1 MTIDDE
7 MGEIVREFLIESFEN
22 LDKLDQDFVE
32 LEADPSNPDLL
43 GSVFRTLHTI
53 KGTAGFF
60 GFHKLERL
68 AHVGENLLDSMR
80 DGTRLLD
87 EASATV
93 LLEMVDGI
101 RALLEQI
108 EADSDEGDLD
118 FEDLAVRLTQLNE
131 GPAETA
137 TTEEPAVEQVTAE
150 AAQTQQAEEQTVE
163 MDMENTQEPEGNPVS
178 ETAGAAE
185 EDAPVQLN
193 AAVSG
198 EVSAEPDTKES
209 PADEAAAQKSS
220 GGRVTDNSLRV
231 DVSLLDRLMN
241 MVGELVLARNQIL
254 QNCTEDAD
262 NAMHAASQRL
272 NLITTELQEGVMKT
286 RMQPIGNLWSKFPRI
301 VRDVARECG
310 KKAALEMEGRE
321 TELDKTI
328 VEAIKDPLTHMVRN
342 SVDHG
347 VEAPEARVAAG
358 KPEEGLL
365 TMRAFHEGGQVVIEI
380 ADDGAGI
387 DVERIRD
394 KALSRG
400 FLTPNQHA
408 QMSEREILN
417 LVFEPGLSTV
427 EEITNVSGRGVGMD
441 VVRTK
446 LEKIGGSV
454 ELHSKRGK
462 GTTVRVKIPLTL
474 AIVPALMITDGGERF
489 AIPQVSLLELVRLEG
504 DAVTTGIEYIQG
516 TAVYRLR
523 GKLLPLIFLN
533 EQLQTVCEASAED
546 VVVDSAGTRQA
557 DGSDTAEVDPGAQDA
572 QDAQDAQGEVPP
584 EQDEPALNVVVLQAD
599 EEHFGLVVDEI
610 NDTEEIVVK
619 PLGKQSKNIQAYA
632 GATIRGDGR
641 VSLILDVL
649 GIARMGGVVSEI
661 GANRPLTDDKATSG
675 VLGGDESQT
684 LLLVHRGDEER
695 IAIPLSSVDRL
706 EEIDPA
712 GIERSAGGYVVQ
724 YRGEI
729 LPLVSLTYGT
739 DLTRARESEEPLQ
752 VVVYSHDKVR
762 VGIIVDKVLDIVRQG
777 SLTRHTAPREGIV
790 GTAIIQDQVTD
801 VVDMQLLL
809 NDIAPAICHGYE
821 QVATREVA

>member
-22 LDKLDQDFVE
+22 LDKLDRDFVE
-32 LEADPSNPDLL
+32 LEADPTNPDLL

-80 DGTRLLD
+80 DGSRLLD
-87 EASATV
+87 EESATV

-108 EADSDEGDLD
+108 EAASDEGDLD

-131 GPAETA
+131 GPAESA
-137 TTEEPAVEQVTAE
+137 TTEDPAVEETTA
-150 AAQTQQAEEQTVE
+150 AAAEPQQEQAQPVE
-163 MDMENTQEPEGNPVS
+163 MEMENSQESEGDPAAEPE
-178 ETAGAAE
+178 AR
-185 EDAPVQLN
+185 
-193 AAVSG
+193 
-198 EVSAEPDTKES
+198 EPS
-209 PADEAAAQKSS
+209 ADEAGAQKSS
-220 GGRVTDNSLRV
+220 GARVTDNSLRV

-347 VEAPEARVAAG
+347 VEAPEDRIAAG

-400 FLTPNQHA
+400 FLTPNQLA

-417 LVFEPGLSTV
+417 LVFEPGLSTAEQV
-427 EEITNVSGRGVGMD
+427 TNVSGRGVGMD

-454 ELHSKRGK
+454 ELQSERGR

-504 DAVTTGIEYIQG
+504 DAATTGIEYIQG

-523 GKLLPLIFLN
+523 GKLLPLVFLN
-533 EQLQTVCEASAED
+533 EQLKTVCEASAED
-546 VVVDSAGTRQA
+546 GAAGSAGTGEA
-557 DGSDTAEVDPGAQDA
+557 DEGDAAEIEST
-572 QDAQDAQGEVPP
+572 AQDAQGEAAP
-584 EQDEPALNVVVLQAD
+584 EEDETALNVVVLQAD

-661 GANRPLTDDKATSG
+661 GANRSLTDDKAASG
-675 VLGGDESQT
+675 ALDGDENQT
-684 LLLVHRGDEER
+684 LLLVHRGEEER

-706 EEIDPA
+706 EEIAPA
-712 GIERSAGGYVVQ
+712 SIERSAGGYVVQ

-729 LPLVSLTYGT
+729 LPLISLTYGT
-739 DLTRARESEEPLQ
+739 DLTRARESEDPLQ
-752 VVVYSHDKVR
+752 VVVYSHDNVR

-777 SLTRHTAPREGIV
+777 SLTRHTAPRDGIV

-809 NDIAPAICHGYE
+809 NDIAPAICSGYE

>member
-22 LDKLDQDFVE
+22 LDKLDRDFVE
-32 LEADPSNPDLL
+32 LEADPTNPDLL

-80 DGTRLLD
+80 DGSRLLD
-87 EASATV
+87 EESATV

-108 EADSDEGDLD
+108 EAASDEGDLD

-131 GPAETA
+131 GPAESA
-137 TTEEPAVEQVTAE
+137 TTEDSAVEETTA
-150 AAQTQQAEEQTVE
+150 AAAEPQQEQAQPVE
-163 MDMENTQEPEGNPVS
+163 MEMENSQESEGDPAAEPE
-178 ETAGAAE
+178 AR
-185 EDAPVQLN
+185 
-193 AAVSG
+193 
-198 EVSAEPDTKES
+198 EPS
-209 PADEAAAQKSS
+209 ADEAGAQKSS
-220 GGRVTDNSLRV
+220 GARVTDNSLRV

-347 VEAPEARVAAG
+347 VEAPEDRIAAG

-400 FLTPNQHA
+400 FLTPNQLA

-417 LVFEPGLSTV
+417 LVFEPGLSTAEQV
-427 EEITNVSGRGVGMD
+427 TNVSGRGVGMD

-454 ELHSKRGK
+454 ELQSERGR

-504 DAVTTGIEYIQG
+504 DAATTGIEYIQG

-523 GKLLPLIFLN
+523 GKLLPLVFLN
-533 EQLQTVCEASAED
+533 EQLKTVCEASAED
-546 VVVDSAGTRQA
+546 GAADSAGTGEA
-557 DGSDTAEVDPGAQDA
+557 DEGDAAEIEST
-572 QDAQDAQGEVPP
+572 AQDAQGEASP
-584 EQDEPALNVVVLQAD
+584 EEDEPALNVVVLQAD

-661 GANRPLTDDKATSG
+661 GANRSLTDDKAASG
-675 VLGGDESQT
+675 ALDGDENQT
-684 LLLVHRGDEER
+684 LLLVHRGEEER

-706 EEIDPA
+706 EEIAPA
-712 GIERSAGGYVVQ
+712 SIERSAGGYVVQ

-729 LPLVSLTYGT
+729 LPLISLTYGT
-739 DLTRARESEEPLQ
+739 DLTRARESEDPLQ
-752 VVVYSHDKVR
+752 VVVYSHDNVR

-809 NDIAPAICHGYE
+809 NDIAPAICSGYE

>member
-22 LDKLDQDFVE
+22 LDKLDRDFVE
-32 LEADPSNPDLL
+32 LEADPTNPDLL

-80 DGTRLLD
+80 DGSRLLD
-87 EASATV
+87 EESATV

-108 EADSDEGDLD
+108 EAASDEGDLD

-131 GPAETA
+131 GPAESA
-137 TTEEPAVEQVTAE
+137 TTEDSAVEETTA
-150 AAQTQQAEEQTVE
+150 AAAEPQQEQAQPVE
-163 MDMENTQEPEGNPVS
+163 MEMENSQESEGDPAAEPE
-178 ETAGAAE
+178 AR
-185 EDAPVQLN
+185 
-193 AAVSG
+193 
-198 EVSAEPDTKES
+198 EPS
-209 PADEAAAQKSS
+209 ADEAGAQKSS
-220 GGRVTDNSLRV
+220 GARVTDNSLRV

-347 VEAPEARVAAG
+347 VEAPEDRIAAG

-400 FLTPNQHA
+400 FLTPNQLA

-417 LVFEPGLSTV
+417 LVFEPGLSTAEQV
-427 EEITNVSGRGVGMD
+427 TNVSGRGVGMD

-454 ELHSKRGK
+454 ELQSERGR

-504 DAVTTGIEYIQG
+504 DAATTGIEYIQG

-523 GKLLPLIFLN
+523 GKLLPLVFLN
-533 EQLQTVCEASAED
+533 EQLKTVCEASAED
-546 VVVDSAGTRQA
+546 GAADSAGTGEA
-557 DGSDTAEVDPGAQDA
+557 DEGDAAEIEST
-572 QDAQDAQGEVPP
+572 AQDAQGEASP
-584 EQDEPALNVVVLQAD
+584 EEDEPALNVVVLQAD

-661 GANRPLTDDKATSG
+661 GANRSLTDDKAASG
-675 VLGGDESQT
+675 ALDGDENQT
-684 LLLVHRGDEER
+684 LLLVHRGEEER

-706 EEIDPA
+706 EEIAPA
-712 GIERSAGGYVVQ
+712 SIERSAGGYVVQ

-729 LPLVSLTYGT
+729 LPLISLTYGT
-739 DLTRARESEEPLQ
+739 DLTRARESENPLQ
-752 VVVYSHDKVR
+752 VVVYSHDNVR

-809 NDIAPAICHGYE
+809 NDIAPAICSGYE

>member
-22 LDKLDQDFVE
+22 LDKLDRDFVE
-32 LEADPSNPDLL
+32 LEADPTNPDLL

-80 DGTRLLD
+80 DGSRLLD
-87 EASATV
+87 EESATV

-108 EADSDEGDLD
+108 EAASDEGDLD

-131 GPAETA
+131 GPAESA
-137 TTEEPAVEQVTAE
+137 TTEDSAVEETTA
-150 AAQTQQAEEQTVE
+150 AAAEPQQEQAQPVE
-163 MDMENTQEPEGNPVS
+163 MEMENSQESEGDPAAEPE
-178 ETAGAAE
+178 AR
-185 EDAPVQLN
+185 
-193 AAVSG
+193 
-198 EVSAEPDTKES
+198 EPS
-209 PADEAAAQKSS
+209 ADEAGAQKSS
-220 GGRVTDNSLRV
+220 GARVTDNSLRV

-347 VEAPEARVAAG
+347 VEAPEDRIAAG

-400 FLTPNQHA
+400 FLTPNQLA

-417 LVFEPGLSTV
+417 LVFEPGLSTAEQV
-427 EEITNVSGRGVGMD
+427 TNVSGRGVGMD

-454 ELHSKRGK
+454 ELQSERGR

-504 DAVTTGIEYIQG
+504 DAATTGIEYIQG

-523 GKLLPLIFLN
+523 GKLLPLVFLN
-533 EQLQTVCEASAED
+533 EQLKTVCEASAED
-546 VVVDSAGTRQA
+546 GAADSAGTGEA
-557 DGSDTAEVDPGAQDA
+557 DEGDAAEIEST
-572 QDAQDAQGEVPP
+572 AQDAQGEASP
-584 EQDEPALNVVVLQAD
+584 EEDEPALNVVVLQAD

-661 GANRPLTDDKATSG
+661 GANRSLTDDKAASG
-675 VLGGDESQT
+675 ALDGDENQT
-684 LLLVHRGDEER
+684 LLLVHRGEEER

-706 EEIDPA
+706 EEIAPA
-712 GIERSAGGYVVQ
+712 SIERSAGGYVVQ

-729 LPLVSLTYGT
+729 LPLISLTYGT
-739 DLTRARESEEPLQ
+739 DLTRARESEDPLQ
-752 VVVYSHDKVR
+752 VVVYSHDNVR

-777 SLTRHTAPREGIV
+777 SLTRHTAPRDGIV

-809 NDIAPAICHGYE
+809 NDIAPAICSGYE

>member
-22 LDKLDQDFVE
+22 LDKLDRDFVE
-32 LEADPSNPDLL
+32 LEAEPTNPDLL

-80 DGTRLLD
+80 DGSKLLN
-87 EASATV
+87 EESATV

-101 RALLEQI
+101 RALLERI
-108 EADSDEGDLD
+108 EAASDEGDLD

-131 GPAETA
+131 GPAESAA
-137 TTEEPAVEQVTAE
+137 TEDPAVEE
-150 AAQTQQAEEQTVE
+150 AAAADAEHQQEEEQPVETE
-163 MDMENTQEPEGNPVS
+163 MDGPQELEDSPVV
-178 ETAGAAE
+178 ETAGA
-185 EDAPVQLN
+185 
-193 AAVSG
+193 
-198 EVSAEPDTKES
+198 TES
-209 PADEAAAQKSS
+209 EARESSADEPGSQKSS
-220 GGRVTDNSLRV
+220 GARVTDNSLRV

-347 VEAPEARVAAG
+347 VEAPEDRIAAG

-400 FLTPNQHA
+400 FLTPNQVA

-417 LVFEPGLSTV
+417 LVFEPGLSTAEQV
-427 EEITNVSGRGVGMD
+427 TNVSGRGVGMD

-454 ELHSKRGK
+454 ELQSERGR

-523 GKLLPLIFLN
+523 GKLLPLVFLN
-533 EQLQTVCEASAED
+533 EQLKTVCEPSAED
-546 VVVDSAGTRQA
+546 VVADSAATGNADEGDAAEIEPTDHDTQA
-557 DGSDTAEVDPGAQDA
+557 EAA
-572 QDAQDAQGEVPP
+572 P
-584 EQDEPALNVVVLQAD
+584 EEDERALNVVVLQAD
-599 EEHFGLVVDEI
+599 EEQFGLVVDEI

-661 GANRPLTDDKATSG
+661 GANRSLADDKAASG
-675 VLGGDESQT
+675 ALEGDENQT
-684 LLLVHRGDEER
+684 LLLVHRGDAER

-706 EEIDPA
+706 EEIAPA
-712 GIERSAGGYVVQ
+712 SIERSAGGFVVQ

-729 LPLVSLTYGT
+729 LPLISLTYGT
-739 DLTRARESEEPLQ
+739 DLTRARESEDPLQ
-752 VVVYSHDKVR
+752 VVVYSHNNLR
-762 VGIIVDKVLDIVRQG
+762 VGIIVDQVLDIVRQG
-777 SLTRHTAPREGIV
+777 SLTRHTAPRDGIV

-809 NDIAPAICHGYE
+809 NDIAPAICSGYE